1 MKIKYWQCGL
11 KYLTCGIML
20 SALVA
25 CSHLPGGKK
34 NEVNGNNTKAKN
46 TKADSAKTKKSRQ
59 ASKVIAGET
68 LPTLTSSVYQQ
79 HQAEQGLV
87 LMTINWGT
95 KWRCA
100 DFDKAT
106 LQNIRF
112 ERLHTEAKPLVF
124 HRPEGA
130 DQRPEYVRYAVLVEP
145 GEYALSATELVVSKM
160 GQKDDYL
167 RTVKS
172 QLIVDNRSLGGTFT
186 VQAGEP
192 VYIGNF
198 WIDCKYSPIVWRLY
212 TEGQD
217 SFNKHLQLFKEDY
230 PFIDLSNVQYRL
242 FKTTQFGLDYQLP

>member
-1 MKIKYWQCGL
+1 MKMKYFGCGL
-11 KYLTCGIML
+11 ML

-25 CSHLPGGKK
+25 CSQLPNTKK
-34 NEVNGNNTKAKN
+34 NDTKAN
-46 TKADSAKTKKSRQ
+46 NSRQPTKA
-59 ASKVIAGET
+59 IAGEVQ
-68 LPTLTSSVYQQ
+68 PTLTSSVYQQ

-106 LQNIRF
+106 LQSIRF
-112 ERLHTEAKPLVF
+112 ERLYEAAKPLAF
-124 HRPEGA
+124 HRPANA
-130 DQRPEYVRYAVLVEP
+130 DQRPEYVRYAFLVEP
-145 GEYALSATELVVSKM
+145 GEYALSGTELMVSKM

-167 RTVKS
+167 RTSKS

-186 VQAGEP
+186 AQAGEP

-212 TEGQD
+212 TEGEN
-217 SFNKHLQLFKEDY
+217 SFNQHLQLFKQDY

-242 FKTTQFGLDYQLP
+242 FQTTQFGLDYQLP